1 MTERLKIIFDHIPNC
16 EIFADIGCDHGY
28 IAYEML
34 KTNKANKVII
44 SDISQKCLLKAQELL
59 SPFISQGKAISV
71 VSNGFEKVGD
81 CSCALIAGMGGEE
94 ICSILT
100 NAKSLPDK
108 LILQPMKNIDKV
120 RICVIDKGYKIVK
133 DFIFKSS
140 SKFYDL
146 IVLEKGQDTL
156 TQSEIEFGRD
166 NINGNSSHFKEFIE
180 QKIGRLEGYLKSQN
194 LSGQDREKML
204 KEKERLSKYV

>member
-16 EIFADIGCDHGY
+16 DIFADIGCDHGY

-34 KTNKANKVII
+34 KSNKANKVII

-59 SPFISQGKAISV
+59 SPFISQGRAVSV
-71 VSNGFEKVGD
+71 VSDGFDKVGA
-81 CSCALIAGMGGEE
+81 CSSALIAGMGGEE

-100 NAKSLPDK
+100 NAKSLPDS
-108 LILQPMKNIDKV
+108 LVLQPMKNTDKV
-120 RICVIDKGYKIVK
+120 RRLVVEKGYKIVK

-140 SKFYDL
+140 GKFYDL
-146 IVLEKGQDTL
+146 MVLEKGEDSL
-156 TQSEIEFGRD
+156 TQNEIEFGRD
-166 NINGNSSHFKEFIE
+166 NINGNSIHFKEFIK
-180 QKIGRLEGYLKSQN
+180 QKIGRLEGYLESQN
-194 LSGQDREKML
+194 LSNQDREKMQ